1 MDELYIQL
9 IALFFV
15 AFTKNIAELG
25 IPLLKFYLKTKT
37 VSISG
42 AEERKKA
49 ERWAIAW
56 LHENLVIRDEVEYQN
71 KLPAYQFKN
80 VDGTFDDFLE
90 LVV

>member
-25 IPLLKFYLKTKT
+25 IPLMKFYLKTKT
-37 VSISG
+37 ISISG
-42 AEERKKA
+42 SEDRKKA

-56 LHENLVIRDEVEYQN
+56 LHENLVIRDEVDY
-71 KLPAYQFKN
+71 
-80 VDGTFDDFLE
+80 
-90 LVV
+90 